1 MGGKDRDCRLKTLFP
16 PRYGI
21 GYHMTMV
28 KDASCDSRKV
38 TGLVLR
44 LVEGALLTTDVGAE
58 LSFILPSTSTH
69 QFPAMFEEIEGNL

>member
-1 MGGKDRDCRLKTLFP
+1 MDENIPSLFP

-28 KDASCDSRKV
+28 KEASCDSRQV
-38 TGLVLR
+38 TELVLR
-44 LVEGALLTTDVGAE
+44 TVGGAQKKTDVGAE

-69 QFPAMFEEIEGNL
+69 QFPAMFEEIEGEI